1 MNENA
6 KSLFSK
12 KKKNLN
18 LNIILIKTLS
28 NFRDIVAIGVGKNPY

>member
-1 MNENA
+1 MKMQN
-6 KSLFSK
+6 LYFQ

-18 LNIILIKTLS
+18 LNIILIKKLS

>member
-1 MNENA
+1 MKMQN
-6 KSLFSK
+6 LYIQ
-12 KKKNLN
+12 KKNLN

>member
-1 MNENA
+1 MKMQN
-6 KSLFSK
+6 LYFQ

-28 NFRDIVAIGVGKNPY
+28 NFRDIVAIGAGKNPY

>member
-6 KSLFSK
+6 KSLFS

-28 NFRDIVAIGVGKNPY
+28 NFRDIVAIGGGKNPY

>member
-1 MNENA
+1 MKMQN
-6 KSLFSK
+6 LYFQ

-28 NFRDIVAIGVGKNPY
+28 NFMDIVAIGVGKNPY

>member
-1 MNENA
+1 MKMQN
-6 KSLFSK
+6 LYFQ

-28 NFRDIVAIGVGKNPY
+28 NFRDIVAIGGGKNPY

>member
-1 MNENA
+1 MKMQN
-6 KSLFSK
+6 LYFQ

-28 NFRDIVAIGVGKNPY
+28 NFRDVVAIGVGKNPY